1 VGSGAKLRASPP
13 SGPTGVH
20 DADCAKAGWLGER
33 ASRRKEEERIRQ
45 MYEVI
50 VFYVGVPEI
59 SDKLF
64 ADYPDSTVRL

>member
-1 VGSGAKLRASPP
+1 
-13 SGPTGVH
+13 
-20 DADCAKAGWLGER
+20 
-33 ASRRKEEERIRQ
+33 